1 MSMRVYYATDI
12 HGSEVCW
19 RKFLNAGRFYN
30 ADVVILGGDIT
41 GKAVV
46 PVVAAA
52 GGGYLVRQFSGDRV
66 LDADEVAASEARIRD
81 MGFYPYRTTEDE
93 LEAIWDNPDAVNEVF
108 LGLMRSTLD
117 RWLDLATE
125 RLAGTGIRLYAM
137 EGNDDPP
144 ELYGMLRDANVL
156 TETEDRLVDL
166 GEGITMVSYGYSN
179 PTPWHTPRELDDD
192 ELERRIDKLAAQ
204 VTRPERA
211 IFNLHV
217 PPARTAIDKAP
228 ALDGSLK
235 PIVKGG
241 AVVMQSV
248 GSEGVRRLIAKHQ
261 PMLGLHGHIHESR
274 GAIRLGPTLA
284 INPGSEYG
292 DGMLCGALLEID
304 GKKGVR
310 HYQLPTG

>member
-1 MSMRVYYATDI
+1 
-12 HGSEVCW
+12 VCW

-52 GGGYLVRQFSGDRV
+52 GGGYRVRQFSGDRV
-66 LDADEVAASEARIRD
+66 LDADEVAAAETRARD

-93 LEAIWDNPDAVNEVF
+93 LDAVWDKPEAVNEIF
-108 LGLMRSTLD
+108 LSLMRSTLA
-117 RWLDLATE
+117 RWLDLAGE

-144 ELYGMLRDANVL
+144 ELYGMLRDSNLL

-204 VTRPERA
+204 VSRPERA

-228 ALDGSLK
+228 ALDASLK
-235 PIVKGG
+235 PVVKGG
-241 AVVMQSV
+241 AVMMQSV
-248 GSEGVRRLIAKHQ
+248 GSEGVRRLVAKYQ

-274 GAIRLGPTLA
+274 GAVRLGPTLA
-284 INPGSEYG
+284 VNPGSEYG
-292 DGMLCGALLEID
+292 DGVLCGALLEID
-304 GKKGVR
+304 GKRGVR

>member
-1 MSMRVYYATDI
+1 LSMRVYYATDI

-93 LEAIWDNPDAVNEVF
+93 LEAVWDNPEAVNEIF
-108 LGLMRSTLD
+108 LSLMRSTLA
-117 RWLDLATE
+117 RWLDLAAE
-125 RLAGTGIRLYAM
+125 RLSGTWIRLYAM

-144 ELYGMLRDANVL
+144 ELYGMLRDTNVL

-235 PIVKGG
+235 PVVKGG

-248 GSEGVRRLIAKHQ
+248 GSEGVRRILERHQ

-274 GAIRLGPTLA
+274 GAVRLGGTLS

-292 DGMLCGALLEID
+292 DGILRGAVLELD
-304 GKKGVR
+304 GRRGVR
-310 HYQLPTG
+310 HYQLPSG

>member
-1 MSMRVYYATDI
+1 MRVYFATDI

-30 ADVVILGGDIT
+30 ADVLILGGDVT

-52 GGGYLVRQFSGDRV
+52 GGGFRVRQFSGDRV
-66 LDADEVAASEARIRD
+66 LSADEVLAAEERLRD
-81 MGFYPYRTTEDE
+81 MGLYPYRTTEDE
-93 LEAIWDNPDAVNEVF
+93 LDAVWDKPEAVQEVF
-108 LGLMRSTLD
+108 LSVMRSTLA
-117 RWLDLATE
+117 RWLDLAAE
-125 RLAGTGIRLYAM
+125 RLAGTGIRMYAM
-137 EGNDDPP
+137 TGNDDPP
-144 ELYGMLRDANVL
+144 ELQRLLRESTAL

-166 GEGITMVSYGYSN
+166 GEGVTMMSFGYSN
-179 PTPWHTPRELDDD
+179 RTPWQTPRELDDD

-204 VTRPERA
+204 VSRPERA
-211 IFNLHV
+211 VFNLHV

-235 PIVKGG
+235 PVVKGG

-248 GSEGVRRLIAKHQ
+248 GSEGVRRVLTRYQ

-274 GAIRLGPTLA
+274 GAVRLGSTLA

-292 DGMLCGALLEID
+292 DGALCGALLEID
-304 GKKGVR
+304 GKRGVR

>member
-1 MSMRVYYATDI
+1 MRVYYATDI

-52 GGGYLVRQFSGDRV
+52 GGGYRVRQFSGDRV
-66 LDADEVAASEARIRD
+66 LDADELAAAETRIRD

-93 LEAIWDNPDAVNEVF
+93 LDAVWDKPEAVNEIF
-108 LGLMRSTLD
+108 LALMRSTLT

-156 TETEDRLVDL
+156 TETEDRL
-166 GEGITMVSYGYSN
+166 

-204 VTRPERA
+204 VSRPERA

-235 PIVKGG
+235 PVVKGG

-248 GSEGVRRLIAKHQ
+248 GSEGVRRLLAKHE

-274 GAIRLGPTLA
+274 GAVRLGRTLA
-284 INPGSEYG
+284 VNPGSEYG

-304 GKKGVR
+304 GKRGVR

>member
-1 MSMRVYYATDI
+1 MTMRVYFATDI

-19 RKFLNAGRFYN
+19 RKFLNAGRFYQ
-30 ADVVILGGDIT
+30 ADVLILGGDVT

-46 PVVAAA
+46 PVTAAA
-52 GGGYLVRQFSGDRV
+52 GGGSRIRQFSGDRV
-66 LDADEVAASEARIRD
+66 LTADEVSEAETRIRD

-93 LEAIWDNPDAVNEVF
+93 LDAVWDDPEAVHRIF
-108 LGLMRSTLD
+108 LSLMRETLA
-117 RWLDLATE
+117 RWLDLAEE

-137 EGNDDPP
+137 TGNDDPP
-144 ELYGMLRDANVL
+144 ELQAMLRDSTVL
-156 TETEDRLVDL
+156 TETEDRVIDL

-179 PTPWHTPRELDDD
+179 RTPWNTPRELDDD

-204 VTRPERA
+204 VSRPERA
-211 IFNLHV
+211 VFNLHV

-241 AVVMQSV
+241 AVVMTSV
-248 GSEGVRRLIAKHQ
+248 GSEGVRRVLERYH

-274 GAIRLGPTLA
+274 GAVRLGSTLA

-292 DGMLCGALLEID
+292 DGHLCGALLEID
-304 GKKGVR
+304 GRKGVR

>member
-30 ADVVILGGDIT
+30 ADVLILGGDVT

-52 GGGYLVRQFSGDRV
+52 GGGFRVRQFSGDRV
-66 LDADEVAASEARIRD
+66 LDADEVAAAEVRIRD

-93 LEAIWDNPDAVNEVF
+93 LEAVWDNPEAVSEIF
-108 LGLMRSTLD
+108 LSLMRSTLA

-144 ELYGMLRDANVL
+144 ELQRMLRDSSVL

-204 VTRPERA
+204 VSRPERA

-217 PPARTAIDKAP
+217 PPARTAIDRAP

-241 AVVMQSV
+241 SVQMASV
-248 GSEGVRRLIAKHQ
+248 GSEGVRRLLAKHQ

-274 GAIRLGPTLA
+274 GAVRLGPTLA
-284 INPGSEYG
+284 VNPGSEYG

-304 GKKGVR
+304 GKRGVR

>member
-1 MSMRVYYATDI
+1 LSMRVYYATDI

-52 GGGYLVRQFSGDRV
+52 GGGYRVRQFSGDRV
-66 LDADEVAASEARIRD
+66 LDADELAAAETRIRD

-93 LEAIWDNPDAVNEVF
+93 LDAVWDKPEAVNEIF
-108 LGLMRSTLD
+108 LALMRSTLT
-117 RWLDLATE
+117 RWLDLAAE
-125 RLAGTGIRLYAM
+125 RLAGSGIRLYAM

-144 ELYGMLRDANVL
+144 ELYGMLRDTNVL

-166 GEGITMVSYGYSN
+166 G
-179 PTPWHTPRELDDD
+179 DD

-235 PIVKGG
+235 PVVKGG

-248 GSEGVRRLIAKHQ
+248 GSEGVRRLLAKHE

-274 GAIRLGPTLA
+274 GAVRLGRTLA
-284 INPGSEYG
+284 VNPGSEYG

>member
-30 ADVVILGGDIT
+30 ADVLILGGDIT

-52 GGGYLVRQFSGDRV
+52 GGGHRVRQFSGDRV
-66 LDADEVAASEARIRD
+66 LDADELAATETRIRD

-93 LEAIWDNPDAVNEVF
+93 LEAVWDSPEAVNEVF

-204 VTRPERA
+204 VSRPERA

-274 GAIRLGPTLA
+274 GAVRLGPTLA
-284 INPGSEYG
+284 VNPGSEYG
-292 DGMLCGALLEID
+292 DGVLCGALLEID
-304 GKKGVR
+304 GKRGVR

>member
-1 MSMRVYYATDI
+1 MTMRIYYATDI

-19 RKFLNAGRFYN
+19 RKFCNAGPFYK
-30 ADVVILGGDIT
+30 ADVLILGGDVT

-52 GGGYLVRQFSGDRV
+52 GGGYRIRQFSGDRV
-66 LDADEVAASEARIRD
+66 LTRDETLATETRIRD

-93 LEAIWDNPDAVNEVF
+93 LEAIWDDPAAVHRVF
-108 LGLMRSTLD
+108 LDVMRETLA
-117 RWLDLATE
+117 RWLDIADE
-125 RLAGTGIRLYAM
+125 RLARTGIRVYAM
-137 EGNDDPP
+137 TGNDDPP
-144 ELYGMLRDANVL
+144 ELQGMLRETPVL
-156 TETEDRLVDL
+156 TETEDRILDI
-166 GEGITMVSYGYSN
+166 GEGITMLSYGYSN
-179 PTPWHTPRELDDD
+179 RTPWHTPRELDDD

-204 VTRPERA
+204 LPRPERT

-228 ALDGSLK
+228 ALDSSLK
-235 PIVKGG
+235 PVVKGG

-248 GSEGVRRLIAKHQ
+248 GSEGVRRLLAKYE

-274 GAIRLGPTLA
+274 GAVRLGRTLA
-284 INPGSEYG
+284 VNPGSEYG
-292 DGMLCGALLEID
+292 DGVLCGALLEID
-304 GKKGVR
+304 GKRGVR

>member
-19 RKFLNAGRFYN
+19 RKFLNAGRFYK

-52 GGGYLVRQFSGDRV
+52 GGGYRVRQFSGERV
-66 LDADEVAASEARIRD
+66 LDADELAATETRIRD

-93 LEAIWDNPDAVNEVF
+93 LEEVWDNPEAVNEVF
-108 LGLMRSTLD
+108 LGLMRSTLV
-117 RWLDLATE
+117 RWLDLAAE

-144 ELYGMLRDANVL
+144 ELYGMLRDASML
-156 TETEDRLVDL
+156 TETEDKLVDL

-217 PPARTAIDKAP
+217 PPAHTSIDKAP
-228 ALDGSLK
+228 ALDGNLK
-235 PIVKGG
+235 PVVKGG

-248 GSEGVRRLIAKHQ
+248 GSEGVRRLLAKYQ

-274 GAIRLGPTLA
+274 GAVRMGPTLA
-284 INPGSEYG
+284 VNPGSEYG

>member
-1 MSMRVYYATDI
+1 LSMRVYYATDI

-30 ADVVILGGDIT
+30 ADVLILGGDIT

-52 GGGYLVRQFSGDRV
+52 GGGHRVRQFSGDRV
-66 LDADEVAASEARIRD
+66 LDADELAATETRIRD
-81 MGFYPYRTTEDE
+81 MGFYPYRTNEDE
-93 LEAIWDNPDAVNEVF
+93 LEAVWDNPEAVNEVF

-179 PTPWHTPRELDDD
+179 PTPWRTPRELDDD

-204 VTRPERA
+204 VSRPERA

>member
-1 MSMRVYYATDI
+1 VTMRVYFATDI

-19 RKFLNAGRFYN
+19 RKFLNAGRFYQS
-30 ADVVILGGDIT
+30 DVLILGGDVT

-46 PVVAAA
+46 PVTAAA
-52 GGGYLVRQFSGDRV
+52 GGGSRIRQFSGDRV
-66 LDADEVAASEARIRD
+66 LTADEVAAAETRIRD
-81 MGFYPYRTTEDE
+81 MGFYPYRTTDDE
-93 LEAIWDNPDAVNEVF
+93 LDAVWDDPEAVHRIF
-108 LGLMRSTLD
+108 LSLMRETLA
-117 RWLDLATE
+117 RWLQLAEE

-137 EGNDDPP
+137 TGNDDPP
-144 ELYGMLRDANVL
+144 ELQGMLRDSTVL
-156 TETEDRLVDL
+156 TETEDRVIDL

-179 PTPWHTPRELDDD
+179 RTPWDTPRELDDD

-204 VTRPERA
+204 VGRPERA
-211 IFNLHV
+211 VFNLHV

-241 AVVMQSV
+241 AVVMTSV
-248 GSEGVRRLIAKHQ
+248 GSEGVRRVLERYH

-274 GAIRLGPTLA
+274 GAVRLGSTLA

-292 DGMLCGALLEID
+292 DGHLCGALLEID

>member
-1 MSMRVYYATDI
+1 
-12 HGSEVCW
+12 
-19 RKFLNAGRFYN
+19 
-30 ADVVILGGDIT
+30 
-41 GKAVV
+41 
-46 PVVAAA
+46 
-52 GGGYLVRQFSGDRV
+52 
-66 LDADEVAASEARIRD
+66 
-81 MGFYPYRTTEDE
+81 
-93 LEAIWDNPDAVNEVF
+93 
-108 LGLMRSTLD
+108 
-117 RWLDLATE
+117 
-125 RLAGTGIRLYAM
+125 M

-144 ELYGMLRDANVL
+144 ELHAMLRDSSVL

-204 VTRPERA
+204 VSRPERA

-217 PPARTAIDKAP
+217 PPAHTAIDKAP

-248 GSEGVRRLIAKHQ
+248 GSEGVRRLLAKHE

-274 GAIRLGPTLA
+274 GAVRLGRTLA
-284 INPGSEYG
+284 VNPGSEYG

-304 GKKGVR
+304 GKRGVR